1 MFTALAG
8 IFGDNEEITV
18 KITAPGKDGL
28 MKVIVMPKTEKGS
41 NIALAQPLALAAT
54 PQELD
59 AGFIGTLME
68 FGASR
73 TGLKEQV
80 ATTATIMAAAQKAE
94 AGKATKALQS
104 PGPKHTP
111 KPSAA
116 ADESDDDHGDDGS
129 DNAGND
135 FLDEGSS
142 SASVAP
148 SAPPPPKAT
157 ANANDDLLSLMN

>member
-8 IFGDNEEITV
+8 IFGHNEEITL

-111 KPSAA
+111 KPAAA
-116 ADESDDDHGDDGS
+116 ADDNDDDHGDDGS

-142 SASVAP
+142 SASVSP
-148 SAPPPPKAT
+148 STPPPKAT
-157 ANANDDLLSLMN
+157 ANANEDLLALMN